1 MTGDRCFFSNTF
13 ASEEIDEKKRW
24 HDAMLG
30 SKNCACPSQRGTAL
44 GMNGEQTGGRGVAV
58 TPSGCLDVVEEER
71 KVGFSEE
78 EKTTYTSR
86 EAQVLA
92 SDVTTRPTRPGHV
105 CSSLEPHWQGEG
117 EDASSPMPSQ
127 ARRLMKKK
135 GWVPKNRCFVTA
147 SCGTAATAEPSGL
160 GGVTL
165 EGVTRIQWQLGG

>member
-1 MTGDRCFFSNTF
+1 M
-13 ASEEIDEKKRW
+13 
-24 HDAMLG
+24 
-30 SKNCACPSQRGTAL
+30 
-44 GMNGEQTGGRGVAV
+44 